1 MKRKINLSIAC
12 AALAFALTGCLKDK
26 GFENGEYGVPV
37 VEKKA
42 ISIPQAV
49 NGTIAAGIFSIVEP
63 QTIAAPIYA
72 LEAINPL
79 SSDVNVQFALKP
91 SLVAAD
97 PDLTLLPAD
106 KYQINLSGK
115 IKAGKYVDTLKI
127 IVPDASGL
135 DPTQTYALGLEL
147 VSADNGCQ
155 IAANMKEVVIK
166 IVIKNIYDADYTSNG
181 YFYHPTAARTIEDL
195 HKTAATVGPNSVL
208 VDLGDLGPGF
218 QAIFTIDPAT
228 NELTITPGNA
238 GTPAIVMFTSGLP
251 ASTPGYT
258 AQWARS
264 AECNNT
270 YDPVT
275 KSFKVRYGYMGGSGY
290 RVTEEI
296 ITRD

>member
-12 AALAFALTGCLKDK
+12 AALAIALTGCLKDK

-42 ISIPQAV
+42 VSLPQSV
-49 NGTIAAGIFSIVEP
+49 NGSVGAGIFSIAEP
-63 QTIAAPIYA
+63 QTIAAPVFA

-97 PDLTLLPAD
+97 TNLTLLPAD

-115 IKAGKYVDTLKI
+115 IKAGKYNDTLQI
-127 IVPDASGL
+127 IIPDASDL

-155 IAANMKEVVIK
+155 IAANMKEVLIK

-208 VDLGDLGPGF
+208 VDLGDLGPDY
-218 QAIFTIDPAT
+218 QAIFTIDPVT
-228 NELTITPGNA
+228 NELSITPGNS
-238 GTPAIVMFTSGLP
+238 GTPPLVMFSVGLP
-251 ASTPGYT
+251 AATPGYT

>member
-49 NGTIAAGIFSIVEP
+49 NGTIAAGIFSIAEP